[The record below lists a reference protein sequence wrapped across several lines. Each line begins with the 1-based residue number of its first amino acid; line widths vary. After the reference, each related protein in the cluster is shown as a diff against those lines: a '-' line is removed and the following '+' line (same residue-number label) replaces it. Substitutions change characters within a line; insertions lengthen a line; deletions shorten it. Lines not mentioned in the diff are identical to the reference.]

1 MQILMLMFKVYTFML
16 DDAFLVMYDA
26 HSYSSSDAFI
36 QKMAT
41 DIDFIM

>member
-1 MQILMLMFKVYTFML
+1 MLMFKVYTFML
-16 DDAFLVMYDA
+16 HVDDTFLIMYDA
-26 HSYSSSDAFI
+26 HSYSFRDAFI

>member
-1 MQILMLMFKVYTFML
+1 MLMFKVYTFML

-26 HSYSSSDAFI
+26 HSYSTRAAFI

-41 DIDFIM
+41 DIDFIT

>member
-1 MQILMLMFKVYTFML
+1 MLMFKVYTFML

-26 HSYSSSDAFI
+26 HSDSTRDSFI

-41 DIDFIM
+41 DINLC